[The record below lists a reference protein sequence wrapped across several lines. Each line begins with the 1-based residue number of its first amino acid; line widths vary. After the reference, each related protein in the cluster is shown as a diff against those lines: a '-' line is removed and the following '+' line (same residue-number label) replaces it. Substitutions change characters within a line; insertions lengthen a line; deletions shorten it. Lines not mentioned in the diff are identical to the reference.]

1 MWAAGVIMF
10 WLVAGKHPYWK
21 SGMDREEYKLLL
33 N

>member
-21 SGMDREEYKLLL
+21 PGMDREEYKLLL